1 MQFRNLLSLTRLYI
15 DKSDDGT
22 IKKIFL
28 FGLIYFKESK
38 SRLSS
43 ELRILGFPFFKTN
56 VNYTIE
62 KFYLCGLPVFKKSTK
77 HKLYDIVIDNIEN
90 QYTDIYINYN
100 CSGETYLFYSLF
112 KYINQ
117 KENDKVL
124 FLACKKYHIDICKMM
139 CPEIKCIYL
148 PELFQ
153 IRSIDLQFREEYK
166 GRIFYNI
173 LPYKHFLKLEDDIR
187 NQSGVHY
194 YERIFDTIGLKNE
207 NISPSIPLISEDT
220 EKSVKYKA
228 GKIGLNINKFIFLCP
243 ESQSNIPL
251 QSELWKNLIDNLN
264 SLGYD
269 VFSNVM
275 KLSDDYGT
283 AKSCFLTFEEAYCLA
298 SKSKGIIGLRSG
310 LIEPL
315 TAINNIP
322 IVCLYSDFY
331 ERGPLLALS
340 ADKVLEAFSLKK
352 LPNVNINN
360 IYEYNV
366 QNYSQKD
373 ILSVI
378 KGETVCLK

>member
-1 MQFRNLLSLTRLYI
+1 MN
-15 DKSDDGT
+15 KSDDGA

-124 FLACKKYHIDICKMM
+124 FIACKKYHIDICKMM

-153 IRSIDLQFREEYK
+153 IRSIDLQFKEEYK

-173 LPYKHFLKLEDDIR
+173 LPYKHF
-187 NQSGVHY
+187 
-194 YERIFDTIGLKNE
+194 F
-207 NISPSIPLISEDT
+207 
-220 EKSVKYKA
+220 
-228 GKIGLNINKFIFLCP
+228 
-243 ESQSNIPL
+243 
-251 QSELWKNLIDNLN
+251 
-264 SLGYD
+264 
-269 VFSNVM
+269 
-275 KLSDDYGT
+275 
-283 AKSCFLTFEEAYCLA
+283 
-298 SKSKGIIGLRSG
+298 
-310 LIEPL
+310 
-315 TAINNIP
+315 
-322 IVCLYSDFY
+322 
-331 ERGPLLALS
+331 
-340 ADKVLEAFSLKK
+340 
-352 LPNVNINN
+352 
-360 IYEYNV
+360 
-366 QNYSQKD
+366 
-373 ILSVI
+373 
-378 KGETVCLK
+378 